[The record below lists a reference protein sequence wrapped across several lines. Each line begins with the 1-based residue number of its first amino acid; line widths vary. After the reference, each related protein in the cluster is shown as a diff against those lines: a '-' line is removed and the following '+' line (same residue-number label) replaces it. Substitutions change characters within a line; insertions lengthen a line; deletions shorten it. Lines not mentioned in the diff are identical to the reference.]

1 MTNPDLERYAELWK
15 GHNGYE
21 EFDLEE
27 NEEQEYQSK
36 KAKLEQDLE
45 KSKKYDKIECKYIR
59 GELIINL
66 QQEIK
71 ELKEINMELSDNM
84 IMIRHNALKLK
95 KLVKESIEKRP
106 SKCSKDENISKL
118 ILQSLLEQ
126 SQNTKKEEGESI

>member
-1 MTNPDLERYAELWK
+1 MSKSNSEKYNDCNPKDDSYCIFEKQYKELKEKYDLEFTNGKGVEL
-15 GHNGYE
+15 G
-21 EFDLEE
+21 L
-27 NEEQEYQSK
+27 
-36 KAKLEQDLE
+36 
-45 KSKKYDKIECKYIR
+45 
-59 GELIINL
+59 L

-126 SQNTKKEEGESI
+126 SQNTLKEEGEA